1 MRIGSYCIYLVLFTM
16 TIDTYYTVFYF
27 PILHPDLCIIFF
39 NIRPTCEMG
48 LWVEL
53 KEEEQRKGVEGWEK
67 EIENLKTKP
76 KTFSN
81 ISPFRCIYH
90 RTPST
95 EFWYMD
101 CARRKCRN
109 FNKCGS
115 QESLWALNAILINL
129 CLSVYGHRGFH
140 FPGKCRYND
149 RCVNVVR
156 CILDT
161 IYRSFNKQQTFKIC
175 LSIRELW
182 FDIVWLL
189 SFFYNLLLIVI
200 TSFSELSIHP
210 SI

>member
-1 MRIGSYCIYLVLFTM
+1 
-16 TIDTYYTVFYF
+16 
-27 PILHPDLCIIFF
+27 
-39 NIRPTCEMG
+39 MG

-175 LSIRELW
+175 LSIRVLIFNTFW
-182 FDIVWLL
+182 YV
-189 SFFYNLLLIVI
+189 SYFYNFLYFWFQFTVYFIFKI
-200 TSFSELSIHP
+200 IYTYISIEI
-210 SI
+210 S